1 MYDILIVG
9 GGPAG
14 LTAAIYGL
22 RAGKTVLVVEKGGF
36 GGQIAFSPKVENI
49 PGTKLISGAEFADQ
63 LTEQAMALGADV
75 ELETVTGVE
84 KLDGFFRVET
94 EEGSSFEAKAVIL
107 ALGVKHRML
116 GLPGEEE
123 LIGHGISFCA
133 VCDGAFYEGQEVAM
147 IGGGNSAL
155 QEALLLSE
163 VCKKV
168 TVVQN
173 LADFTGEKK
182 LAELLIQK
190 ENVQVY
196 FSTVVAGYKSEN
208 GDLTGLRLHNEV
220 SGEEFD
226 LEDHRGQV
234 VVLNFWYTE
243 CSSCVKELPH
253 FYDVAREY
261 GDKLTIIAIHVEQSY
276 MEGKVTDWI
285 NTDQRAD
292 PKWNDGTMLIGWDD
306 GLECQKGFG
315 IQACPVTVV
324 IDGDGVIT
332 SIINGGMKR
341 QELVDEV
348 EKALNN

>member
-1 MYDILIVG
+1 MHDIIIVG

-14 LTAAIYGL
+14 LTAAVYGL
-22 RAGKTVLVVEKGGF
+22 RAGKTVLVIEKGGF

-75 ELETVTGVE
+75 ELETVTHVE
-84 KLDGFFRVET
+84 KLAEHFRVDT
-94 EEGSSFEAKAVIL
+94 EEGSSYDAKAVIL

-116 GLPGEEE
+116 GLPGEED

-133 VCDGAFYEGQEVAM
+133 VCDGAFYEGLEVAM

-182 LAELLIQK
+182 LAELLLQK

-196 FSTVVAGYKSEN
+196 FNTVVAGYQSEN
-208 GDLTGLRLHNEV
+208 GNLNGLQLRNDAT
-220 SGEEFD
+220 GEEFAIRVD
-226 LEDHRGQV
+226 GAFLAVGLEPRNGAFAHMAKTNAWGYFDSGEDCCTQTEGLFVAGDCRSKRIRQV
-234 VVLNFWYTE
+234 VT
-243 CSSCVKELPH
+243 
-253 FYDVAREY
+253 A
-261 GDKLTIIAIHVEQSY
+261 A
-276 MEGKVTDWI
+276 
-285 NTDQRAD
+285 
-292 PKWNDGTMLIGWDD
+292 
-306 GLECQKGFG
+306 
-315 IQACPVTVV
+315 
-324 IDGDGVIT
+324 GDGAIAAMAACAY
-332 SIINGGMKR
+332 IDR
-341 QELVDEV
+341 
-348 EKALNN
+348 A